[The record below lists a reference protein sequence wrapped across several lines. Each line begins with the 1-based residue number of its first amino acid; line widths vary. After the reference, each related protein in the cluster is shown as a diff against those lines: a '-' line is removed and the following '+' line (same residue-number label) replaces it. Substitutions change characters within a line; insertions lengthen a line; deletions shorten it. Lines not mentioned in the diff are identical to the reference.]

1 MTDRQHSANDR
12 DDDLSLARF
21 WSPRYWPTWLL
32 FFWLRCSVLLP
43 FRLQIVIG
51 KSFGRVV
58 LKLLRKTPRA
68 TRRNLEVCFPELS
81 EAERDRMLV
90 MHFEALGA
98 SLSEMAIGWFMPIER
113 LRKLVRVEG
122 LDNLRSAQ
130 EAGNGIILY
139 VAHFT
144 CLEVGVA
151 MLEDLSPPCAAM
163 YRPQSNAMIDVLVR
177 RGRRRFLEKSIPR
190 DNVRALVRELRN
202 NSTVVYLPDHAYAG
216 SDSVLLPFFG
226 EPAVTNTA
234 TSRLAKISGAT
245 VLAYFFRRLDDDS
258 GYVVSI
264 APPLNDFP
272 SDDPAEDTRRMVGQL
287 EDYIRLAPEQYVWT
301 YRRFKGRP
309 DSYPDIYGP
318 D

>member
-1 MTDRQHSANDR
+1 MRQLPSVAIGGSVRSTPKVPKAVN
-12 DDDLSLARF
+12 F
-21 WSPRYWPTWLL
+21 T
-32 FFWLRCSVLLP
+32 LRCRIIRP
-43 FRLQIVIG
+43 
-51 KSFGRVV
+51 
-58 LKLLRKTPRA
+58 
-68 TRRNLEVCFPELS
+68 
-81 EAERDRMLV
+81 
-90 MHFEALGA
+90 EALR
-98 SLSEMAIGWFMPIER
+98 ICTR
-113 LRKLVRVEG
+113 
-122 LDNLRSAQ
+122 
-130 EAGNGIILY
+130 Y
-139 VAHFT
+139 
-144 CLEVGVA
+144 
-151 MLEDLSPPCAAM
+151 
-163 YRPQSNAMIDVLVR
+163 
-177 RGRRRFLEKSIPR
+177 
-190 DNVRALVRELRN
+190 
-202 NSTVVYLPDHAYAG
+202 
-216 SDSVLLPFFG
+216 FFG